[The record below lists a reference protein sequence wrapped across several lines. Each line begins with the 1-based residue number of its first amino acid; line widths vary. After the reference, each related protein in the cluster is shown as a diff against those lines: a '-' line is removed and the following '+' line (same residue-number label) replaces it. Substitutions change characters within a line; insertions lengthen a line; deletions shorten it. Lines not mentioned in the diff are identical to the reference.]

1 MLELEGEK
9 QTIYYSL
16 LSELIN
22 KKIYILKLW
31 IYVTREVERIKC
43 IS

>member
-16 LSELIN
+16 LTELIN

-31 IYVTREVERIKC
+31 IYVTREVELIKC